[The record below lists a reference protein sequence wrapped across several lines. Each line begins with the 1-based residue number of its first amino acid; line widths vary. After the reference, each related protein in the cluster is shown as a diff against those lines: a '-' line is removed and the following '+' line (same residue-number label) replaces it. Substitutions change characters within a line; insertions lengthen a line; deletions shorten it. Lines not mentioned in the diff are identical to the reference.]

1 MPKGVAAETV
11 WIKEKKKD
19 MTHIKS
25 ENNKSG
31 KAILLIQ

>member
-1 MPKGVAAETV
+1 MSKGVAAEIV
-11 WIKEKKKD
+11 WIKEKKD